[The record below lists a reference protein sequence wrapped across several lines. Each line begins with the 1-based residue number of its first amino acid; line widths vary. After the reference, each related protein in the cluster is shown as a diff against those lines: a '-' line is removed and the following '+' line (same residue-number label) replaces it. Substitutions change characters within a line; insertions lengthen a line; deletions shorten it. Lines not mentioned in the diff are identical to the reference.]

1 MVWVKC
7 VGEGEVTMNTC
18 NEVNTPLSSI
28 SMVVLL
34 LKKCAPA
41 SATDVDGK
49 VPIVCVHTVHVCIDV
64 VTMCMCVFA
73 CCTACVHV

>member
-1 MVWVKC
+1 
-7 VGEGEVTMNTC
+7 MNTC
-18 NEVNTPLSSI
+18 NEVSTPLSSI

-49 VPIVCVHTVHVCIDV
+49 VPIVCVHTVHVCIYMYV
-64 VTMCMCVFA
+64 LMLLLCVCVFSHA
-73 CCTACVHV
+73 VQHVYMYDMSIMH